1 MKFINFAFLILAFI
15 FVSCSQGPG
24 KTNVKISLA
33 AISGSE
39 KFPGG
44 LYLYG
49 KNKSIPDMGFARKV
63 NADDTLELELE
74 NGDWGF
80 VVMGWD
86 GSQYYEGNAFCDAMA
101 KKLDGAE
108 VSLSLEAT
116 RANCS
121 PRYINGTNELYNGFY
136 SLKIHTCAG
145 IRDHI
150 ANGEPIPSNLK
161 CDGSMDIFDGGMKS
175 FKVYLAE
182 YMPEKGE
189 SFSSESRC
197 LATTSST
204 TPESVNLPLGS
215 DQIQTAVVIKGYS
228 DANCGTEVKGYVFRK
243 GLRFPEDNFN
253 AAAALDSTTKT
264 VNLYAHAELCNEAQK
279 AASPFAATSGGKNL
293 ICTPDQFANIN
304 NYPTENFILG
314 ADIDMSGLNTISS
327 TFSGNFDGQ
336 NYRLYDGKHP
346 IFQEVSASGSDIR
359 IKNLVIDNFQISYN
373 FEPSTNTLGILAN
386 QSYPSGGKLEI
397 TNLYFN
403 SNNEIEI
410 SVPNDGTIGTNTY
423 LGGLIGD
430 VQVQSSG
437 KLEVRDIKMNG
448 LVRAYDDH
456 IRVGG
461 MFGRFK
467 NTSGEKPKVESSRV
481 GTSSEKM
488 MIQGYEKIGGIAGQ
502 MQDAEVVQKTAVFA
516 KLKGKDYVGGIVGDA
531 LHGTEIRDAKTEVE
545 YLPLE
550 SINSRVGGIIG
561 GIPGNDKSVSIN
573 GVLSSITVNDPGTTI
588 KLDQLGGILGAYRD
602 TSAGLTNSVRIHNSK
617 AFMNSTIDGAY
628 HGGIIG
634 KVELDVSPASGGV
647 EISNSVSMG
656 RILVSEVADV
666 NNSKR
671 GGLVGYAKYINI
683 KRSIS
688 DMKLVEGH
696 SRAGGAIGIG
706 EFDIITESQI
716 EGSVKCHI
724 NGGPYCG
731 GVVGESLSGTGKYSN
746 LITNVDVKLVNKL
759 GFSNTGLVAGYYY
772 DDNSSLISN
781 SIVMGS
787 IEDSGSSLDY
797 IYCRGAFGNCLDIEE
812 FSSILSS
819 DSGGCSPLTGPFD
832 DTIDGPFCRLTF
844 ELQWEK
850 YGKGILANPSLG
862 YESGEGEYL
871 AGNWGQPFEIHSAAE
886 WNEIKDDAFLV
897 QQTFK
902 LMDDLDF
909 ISGLFEP
916 IGSISN
922 PFSGRIIP
930 NGKTLKRINFTAGND
945 NAGIFNATGNGASIG
960 WYNDPLKIFDM
971 TIDCTSQLNCG
982 VIGQAQ
988 DTNLFVVV
996 KDGDVYGTG
1005 DNYGGLVGLGVE
1017 RISINNSGYEGKV
1030 HGNSKVGGLV
1040 GFLSNGGSG
1049 GDHLIKNSFVR
1060 AKLIQADGGS
1070 SYSGGFV
1077 GLINLNNEELEIEN
1091 SYLKFINTGIDN
1103 FKGDIAGL
1111 LMGGMNSGYK
1121 LKNVFANTKYL
1132 SLASGTTLYK
1142 GAWNL
1147 GSATDNGRSYTLV
1160 EPVAR
1165 GYSVSS
1171 TAMDPNFPLVS
1182 READLNTDMYRRD
1195 GGGSE
1200 WYQDVNGEVYL
1211 AWEKALGLK

>member
-1 MKFINFAFLILAFI
+1 MKFINFAFLILTFN

-44 LYLYG
+44 LFLYG

-116 RANCS
+116 RAKCS

-150 ANGEPIPSNLK
+150 ANGEPIPSNFK

-182 YMPEKGE
+182 FMPGE
-189 SFSSESRC
+189 GERFSSESRC
-197 LATTSST
+197 LTTTNST
-204 TPESVNLPLGS
+204 TPASVNLPLGS
-215 DQIQTAVVIKGYS
+215 DKIKTAVLIKGYS
-228 DANCGTEVKGYVFRK
+228 DSSCTSEVKKYVFRDGIK
-243 GLRFPEDNFN
+243 FPEDDFN
-253 AAAALDSTTKT
+253 AAAVLDSVTKT
-264 VNLYAHAELCNEAQK
+264 VNLFAHAKLCNEAQK
-279 AASPFAATSGGKNL
+279 NSPVFAASSDTDNDGLSDTHL
-293 ICTPDQFANIN
+293 ICTPTQFASIDGF
-304 NYPTENFILG
+304 PTDNFILG
-314 ADIDMSGLNTISS
+314 ADIDMSGLNTITS

-336 NYRLYDGKHP
+336 NYRLYDGVQP
-346 IFQEVSASGSDIR
+346 IFQEVSASGTDIR
-359 IKNLVIDNFQISYN
+359 IENLIIDNFQIDYN

-403 SNNEIEI
+403 SNNKIEI
-410 SVPNDGTIGTNTY
+410 SVANGGTISTNTY

-430 VQVQSSG
+430 VQVQTSG

-448 LVRAYDDH
+448 LVRAYDDN

-461 MFGRFK
+461 VFGRFK

-488 MIQGYEKIGGIAGQ
+488 MIQGYQKIGGIAGQ
-502 MQDAEVVQKTAVFA
+502 IQDAEVVQKTAVFA
-516 KLKGKDYVGGIVGDA
+516 KLKGKDFVGGIVGDA
-531 LHGTEIRDAKTEVE
+531 LDGTEIRDAKTDIE
-545 YLPLE
+545 YVPFD
-550 SINSRVGGIIG
+550 SSNSRVGGIIG
-561 GIPGNDKSVSIN
+561 GIAGDFSVKVD
-573 GVLSSITVNDPGTTI
+573 GVMANLVVLEPTGT
-588 KLDQLGGILGAYRD
+588 KKVDQLGGIIGGKNFGSGAVNPFQI
-602 TSAGLTNSVRIHNSK
+602 SNSK
-617 AFMNSTIDGAY
+617 AIVDFN
-628 HGGIIG
+628 
-634 KVELDVSPASGGV
+634 
-647 EISNSVSMG
+647 
-656 RILVSEVADV
+656 V
-666 NNSKR
+666 NGQSH
-671 GGLVGYAKYINI
+671 GGLVGSQSVTNGTRDEIRNSIAMGSLLESSRVTSNINKGGFAGDSSNLKIEMSVASFTSIEGDRQLGGGIGYSNNTILNESHI
-683 KRSIS
+683 KGHVECLKNTAYLSCGGITGLNNDSFNTGHFEDLYVDVSLNVPNFDVDGNSGCSLQKCGRLAGNNLSSYMSFERIYLVQSQMLDMNEADIS
-688 DMKLVEGH
+688 FNTGSGNVTPGDHIDNLQTDD
-696 SRAGGAIGIG
+696 STTCNGAI
-706 EFDIITESQI
+706 
-716 EGSVKCHI
+716 
-724 NGGPYCG
+724 
-731 GVVGESLSGTGKYSN
+731 LGK
-746 LITNVDVKLVNKL
+746 
-759 GFSNTGLVAGYYY
+759 F
-772 DDNSSLISN
+772 DNSHGI
-781 SIVMGS
+781 
-787 IEDSGSSLDY
+787 
-797 IYCRGAFGNCLDIEE
+797 
-812 FSSILSS
+812 FSSCGL
-819 DSGGCSPLTGPFD
+819 L
-832 DTIDGPFCRLTF
+832 F
-844 ELQWEK
+844 EKQWRS
-850 YGKGILANPSLG
+850 YGFA
-862 YESGEGEYL
+862 GEYL
-871 AGNWGQPFEIHSAAE
+871 AGNWIEPFEIYSTVE
-886 WNEIKDDAFLV
+886 WNNIKADAFLV

-909 ISGLFEP
+909 ASGTFEP

-1049 GDHLIKNSFVR
+1049 GDHQIKNSFVR

-1121 LKNVFANTKYL
+1121 LKNIFANTKYL

-1195 GGGSE
+1195 GGGSV
-1200 WYQDVNGEVYL
+1200 WYQDVNGEVFL

>member
-1 MKFINFAFLILAFI
+1 MKLFKFAFLLLSLIL
-15 FVSCSQGPG
+15 VSCSQGSG

-39 KFPGG
+39 NFPGG
-44 LYLYG
+44 LFLYG
-49 KNKSIPDMGFARKV
+49 KNKSIPEMGFARKV
-63 NADDTLELELE
+63 NADDSLELELE

-86 GSQYYEGNAFCDAMA
+86 GSNFYEGNSFCDAMER
-101 KKLDGAE
+101 KLDGAE
-108 VSLSLEAT
+108 VSLSFEAT
-116 RANCS
+116 RAKCS
-121 PRYINGTNELYNGFY
+121 PRFINGTDELYNGFY

-145 IRDHI
+145 IQEYI
-150 ANGEPIPSNLK
+150 SSGQPIPSSFK
-161 CDGSMDIFDGGMKS
+161 CDGSMDIFNGGMKS
-175 FKVYLAE
+175 FKVFLAE

-197 LATTSST
+197 LTTVGSE
-204 TPESVNLPLGS
+204 TPASVNIPLGS
-215 DQIQTAVVIKGYS
+215 EKIKTAVVIKGYS
-228 DANCGTEVKGYVFRK
+228 DTSCHSEVKKYIFRD
-243 GLRFPEDNFN
+243 GIRFAEDHLN
-253 AAAALDSTTKT
+253 AAAVLDSTTKT
-264 VNLYAHAELCNEAQK
+264 VNLFAHADLCNEGQK
-279 AASPFAATSGGKNL
+279 NSSPFAASSDTDNDSIDDTHL
-293 ICTPDQFANIN
+293 ICTPNQFQYINI
-304 NYPTENFILG
+304 YPADSFILG
-314 ADIDMSGLNTISS
+314 ADIDMSGVTKIANT
-327 TFSGNFDGQ
+327 FEGNFDGQ
-336 NYRLYDGKHP
+336 NFKLYDGVHP
-346 IFQEVSASGSDIR
+346 IFQEVSANSSDIK
-359 IKNLVIDNFQISYN
+359 IENLVIDNFQISYG
-373 FEPSTNTLGILAN
+373 FAPSTNTLGILAN
-386 QSYPSGGKLEI
+386 QSFPGGGKTEI
-397 TNLYFN
+397 TNITVN
-403 SNNEIEI
+403 SNNKIEI
-410 SVPNDGTIGTNTY
+410 SVPDGGTISTTTY
-423 LGGLIGD
+423 LGGLVGH
-430 VQVQSSG
+430 VQTSSG
-437 KLEVRDIKMNG
+437 GKFEAREIAING
-448 LVRAYDDH
+448 LVKAHDQQVV
-456 IRVGG
+456 VGG
-461 MFGRFK
+461 VFGILK
-467 NTSGEKPKVESSRV
+467 AGAGESPKIESSRV
-481 GTSSEKM
+481 GSSSQRM
-488 MIQGYEKIGGIAGQ
+488 MIQGYQKVGGIAGQ
-502 MQDAEVVQKTAVFA
+502 IHDAEVVQKTIVLAN
-516 KLKGKDYVGGIVGDA
+516 LKGKDYVGGIVGDA
-531 LHGTEIRDAKTEVE
+531 LDNTQISDVKTDII
-545 YLPLE
+545 YLPL
-550 SINSRVGGIIG
+550 STTNSRVGGVVG
-561 GIPGNDKSVSIN
+561 GIAGDFSVSIE
-573 GVLSSITVNDPGTTI
+573 GVVSNFTVPTPTDPLT
-588 KLDQLGGILGAYRD
+588 KVDKLGGIVGHRMDNTASANSLRIMNSKTFVDFHVDGQEHGGFIGYHYNNSGISGEILNSVALGRMLESSR
-602 TSAGLTNSVRIHNSK
+602 SAGNNTK
-617 AFMNSTIDGAY
+617 
-628 HGGIIG
+628 GGFAG
-634 KVELDVSPASGGV
+634 FARFLDVKR
-647 EISNSVSMG
+647 SVSLMDTISG
-656 RILVSEVADV
+656 DSYI
-666 NNSKR
+666 
-671 GGLVGYAKYINI
+671 GG
-683 KRSIS
+683 
-688 DMKLVEGH
+688 
-696 SRAGGAIGIG
+696 GIG
-706 EFDIITESQI
+706 EVVAASISEAKIDSNLECLKSSADIYCGGLIGFNDNTVGYLAHSDLMVKAEINISNFDID
-716 EGSVKCHI
+716 G
-724 NGGPYCG
+724 NGGCSAQKCG
-731 GVVGESLSGTGKYSN
+731 GVVGYNSSN
-746 LITNVDVKLVNKL
+746 ANLAFNKL
-759 GFSNTGLVAGYYY
+759 YIEDLNILDQQGDIVNLNDGAG
-772 DDNSSLISN
+772 DVSAGTHIDNLQADGDTTCNGSLLGKFDNSHGIFPSCGL
-781 SIVMGS
+781 
-787 IEDSGSSLDY
+787 L
-797 IYCRGAFGNCLDIEE
+797 
-812 FSSILSS
+812 
-819 DSGGCSPLTGPFD
+819 
-832 DTIDGPFCRLTF
+832 F
-844 ELQWEK
+844 EKQWRT
-850 YGKGILANPSLG
+850 YGFA
-862 YESGEGEYL
+862 GEYL
-871 AGNWGQPFEIHSAAE
+871 AGNWIEPFKIHSAAE